1 MINFKDIPKDIIQQ
15 LDKSLQT
22 IINQDKEIA
31 ELKAELDSI
40 THDEMFC
47 ECIYCSTNREDI
59 DYTSDYNEWW
69 GIPDK
74 D

>member
-31 ELKAELDSI
+31 KLKAELKSI
-40 THDEMFC
+40 HHTWDCPCNSCFEMKN
-47 ECIYCSTNREDI
+47 EESN
-59 DYTSDYNEWW
+59 YNSWW
-69 GIPDK
+69 GIPDE